1 MAERSFKRFA
11 GAGAALAALVLAPGC
26 TLTESLFGRGS
37 ETSAPDDTELAGG
50 AIDADGLAVY
60 LEAMRR
66 LIEGDSLTQAET
78 FNEIRDAA
86 EFAPTTTNRLLY
98 ALVLSVP
105 GHPGYDADAAAGRL
119 QDLIASGS
127 TLLAEERMLAE
138 IQLEFANQLMILESS
153 RQRVEAEAAGAEAS
167 RTAEYEESLRQLQTE
182 NEALRADLEDARSM
196 LDAITNIER
205 SLSEREQTDE

>member
-1 MAERSFKRFA
+1 MGNR
-11 GAGAALAALVLAPGC
+11 GAHRLLAVSAPLAALLVLPGC
-26 TLTESLFGRGS
+26 AWTESLFGRSGS
-37 ETSAPDDTELAGG
+37 TAPDLESADFTDVDTG
-50 AIDADGLAVY
+50 GLAVY

-78 FNEIRDAA
+78 FNDISDAA

-105 GHPGYDADAAAGRL
+105 GHSGYDAEAAAGRL

-127 TLLAEERMLAE
+127 TLLPEERMLAE
-138 IQLEFANQLMILESS
+138 IQLEFANQFLVLESA
-153 RQRVEAEAAGAEAS
+153 RERMEAEAAGAEAG
-167 RTAEYEESLRQLQTE
+167 RNAEYEENLRRLRQE
-182 NEALRADLEDARSM
+182 NETLRAELEDARSM